1 MDYAIVCAVAL
12 FLIVVTV
19 VLHYEALRL
28 TADITPRL
36 AIRPRARILVVIAV
50 AFFAHSIEIALYGW
64 AYWSA
69 GNHLGLGAISG
80 ALEGT
85 PVDYLYFS
93 AATFTTLGVGDLV
106 VSGPLRIVVGLE
118 SLNGLILITWSAS
131 FTYLSMERFWLD
143 HN

>member
-36 AIRPRARILVVIAV
+36 AIPPRARILVVIAV
-50 AFFAHSIEIALYGW
+50 AFLAHCVEIALYAW
-64 AYWSA
+64 AFWAA
-69 GNHLGLGAISG
+69 GNHLGLGEIAG

-106 VSGPLRIVVGLE
+106 VEGPLRIVVGLE
-118 SLNGLILITWSAS
+118 SLNGLVLITWSAS

-143 HN
+143 HR